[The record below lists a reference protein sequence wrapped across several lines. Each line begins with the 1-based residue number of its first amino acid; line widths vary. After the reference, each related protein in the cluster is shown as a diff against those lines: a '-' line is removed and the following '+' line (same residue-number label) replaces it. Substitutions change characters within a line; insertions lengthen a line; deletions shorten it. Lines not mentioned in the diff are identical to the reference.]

1 MIQSAEAQKASRIAE
16 AEGQVARFN
25 AMYEQ
30 YALNPL
36 ITKQR
41 MFYEAMEEILPG
53 VKIIINNDEA
63 GTTQRMY
70 LGDLDGSFTDSATSD
85 SATSGVG
92 ATASDSSAQLGGE
105 Q

>member
-1 MIQSAEAQKASRIAE
+1 
-16 AEGQVARFN
+16 
-25 AMYEQ
+25 
-30 YALNPL
+30 
-36 ITKQR
+36 

-70 LGDLDGSFTDSATSD
+70 LGDLDGSFTDSD
-85 SATSGVG
+85 SATSG
-92 ATASDSSAQLGGE
+92 AAASDSSAQLGGE

>member
-1 MIQSAEAQKASRIAE
+1 
-16 AEGQVARFN
+16 
-25 AMYEQ
+25 
-30 YALNPL
+30 
-36 ITKQR
+36 

-70 LGDLDGSFTDSATSD
+70 LGDLDGSFTDSATS
-85 SATSGVG
+85 G
-92 ATASDSSAQLGGE
+92 AAASDSSAQLGGE